1 MTGGCVKAR
10 GLAWRGEET
19 RHQAQELGPAR
30 GAEKKPD
37 TRPRSWGQPIPSFNF
52 IKGNFHPAPHCP
64 SARIHSSA
72 SILKTSNSP
81 KPASNSLEFPSNS
94 PSNSPSPPRK
104 MLSPWGPRMLPSVYL
119 QDMWSAFFV
128 HLKKSWF
135 ESHNYSDKGA
145 QARDT
150 FTQPERKTA
159 RATLIW
165 PVNKLTHLSS
175 RAPLVTYTRSCIRCG
190 ISLQRPSTLW

>member
-1 MTGGCVKAR
+1 MRR
-10 GLAWRGEET
+10 GWGSLADRRG
-19 RHQAQELGPAR
+19 RHQNQTFPNSPFKTIR
-30 GAEKKPD
+30 
-37 TRPRSWGQPIPSFNF
+37 
-52 IKGNFHPAPHCP
+52 GNFPPAPPCLGAMIY
-64 SARIHSSA
+64 SSTHS
-72 SILKTSNSP
+72 LNRSNSP
-81 KPASNSLEFPSNS
+81 KPPSNSLEFPSNS

-128 HLKKSWF
+128 HFKKSWF
-135 ESHNYSDKGA
+135 ESHNYSDKGRRLA
-145 QARDT
+145 TRSPV
-150 FTQPERKTA
+150 QPERKTA

-175 RAPLVTYTRSCIRCG
+175 RAPPVTYTRSCIRCG